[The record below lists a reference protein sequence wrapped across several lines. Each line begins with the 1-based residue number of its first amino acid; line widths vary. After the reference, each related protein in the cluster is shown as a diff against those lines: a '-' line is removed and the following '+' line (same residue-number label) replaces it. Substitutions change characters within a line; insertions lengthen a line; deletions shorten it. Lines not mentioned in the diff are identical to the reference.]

1 MDSVKEDMQRVGVAE
16 EDPTDRERWKQM
28 IHYGDQLKE
37 EEDAPLGIGTVINT
51 TTRRLLLLILV
62 IAGV

>member
-1 MDSVKEDMQRVGVAE
+1 
-16 EDPTDRERWKQM
+16 M
-28 IHYGDQLKE
+28 IRYGDQLKE
-37 EEDAPLGIGTVINT
+37 EEDVPLGIGTVINT

>member
-1 MDSVKEDMQRVGVAE
+1 
-16 EDPTDRERWKQM
+16 M

-51 TTRRLLLLILV
+51 ITRRLLLLILV
-62 IAGV
+62 TAGV